1 MGYLGALAS
10 ALFTAY
16 AVRGLPLVQWGAGL
30 LQTLPLAQ
38 TYVQDA
44 GVDTQPNLDAWG
56 YFPQKWVWYLA
67 ERGLAEGHGP
77 PRFPSPYGPAER
89 DGIYQTFSLDGWA
102 GRSGHDAPMI
112 AYDALLGSR
121 GAGSQDSWVLTLGG
135 QWGLVVRAGGA
146 GSPDAWVV
154 SPAGPHWVPECVSL
168 FQHRQL
174 GADEIEELR
183 EAFAE
188 FDRDKDGLIGCKDLG
203 QLMRSM
209 GYMPTEMELLELSQQ
224 ITMNLG
230 GRVDFEDFV
239 ELMTPKL
246 LAETAGM
253 IGLQEMRDAFKEVR
267 EREPR
272 HPGPPL

>member
-1 MGYLGALAS
+1 MSGGTPPKHPIPPAL
-10 ALFTAY
+10 
-16 AVRGLPLVQWGAGL
+16 P
-30 LQTLPLAQ
+30 
-38 TYVQDA
+38 
-44 GVDTQPNLDAWG
+44 
-56 YFPQKWVWYLA
+56 
-67 ERGLAEGHGP
+67 GHP
-77 PRFPSPYGPAER
+77 
-89 DGIYQTFSLDGWA
+89 T
-102 GRSGHDAPMI
+102 
-112 AYDALLGSR
+112 
-121 GAGSQDSWVLTLGG
+121 T
-135 QWGLVVRAGGA
+135 
-146 GSPDAWVV
+146 
-154 SPAGPHWVPECVSL
+154 GPHWVPECVSL

-174 GADEIEELR
+174 GADEIEGEKPVGEEWDLVIKAGKEGWGWEPGCLGSHCSPKEKGASQVGAGAPSTSPTPRRAGSQHSWVLGCGRQGSQQSWVPPRVGSPRLVPPAELR

-272 HPGPPL
+272 HPADTPIVLHVGGRRGFEDFVELMTPAASRDAGMIGAA